1 MFLAS
6 CSSSLFLA
14 LLIQVPLTTSNWLT
28 VAAWALPILLVDEVL
43 KAVGRS
49 LSTNEEKAGSTSTKA
64 I

>member
-1 MFLAS
+1 MFLTS